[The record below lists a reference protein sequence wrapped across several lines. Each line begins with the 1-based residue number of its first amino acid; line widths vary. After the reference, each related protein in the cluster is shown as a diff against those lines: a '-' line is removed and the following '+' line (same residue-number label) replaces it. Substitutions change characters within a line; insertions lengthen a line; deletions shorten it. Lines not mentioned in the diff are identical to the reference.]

1 MKEQKQ
7 QFPFRYQD
15 KQIMENLL
23 EDVSLIIKDSD
34 ASREKEIVNR
44 FLRKVSETF
53 LFVTIGSSGV
63 GKSTFLHRLFS
74 SVLPDEGMMENT
86 RNIKEYRY
94 GVLEDSVCVNEYV
107 TRIFTTK
114 EELDG
119 LQIVDMQGLDQIMQ
133 DGLKECVKNYLYKS
147 SVILVVFDVRR
158 VRDYA
163 VWDILEE
170 VETRKVIFV
179 LTKCDLEKDHIIEEH
194 EKKLRQYM
202 KEAGIQAPIFRV
214 SSHWEDSLRPVR
226 DYVSNQVIGSSP
238 VSTRQQ
244 ENLAE
249 LKKML
254 LKLSESFH
262 LRRQQYESDA
272 VVLKKINASLDEFIL
287 NNRVKIEDLKA
298 ALKREIEK
306 EIAAYVKEVTAKLDP
321 CRIKERFPNGSTDFV
336 DYLSL
341 VNEGYQKRMTD
352 QVNRKTQET
361 VQIYLAGLEKVLD
374 GAVNCLNKREN
385 ILELKD
391 KFYGTMA
398 QSKKSMVYKAAS
410 QIEVTKDYYH
420 SLADASEEL
429 FMELWKARGVYE
441 RVLANAEVAG
451 GALGAVAGAGMSV
464 AGTFAS
470 VMTAIGAKAGTAAGV
485 KAGVAAGTAAGAKA
499 GVAAGT
505 AVGAKAGVAAVVT
518 AVNAVGAVLW
528 PVVGAVIGALV
539 IARIAKKIASANT
552 LPELEKKT
560 AEAIAEFRD
569 EAEKN
574 KAEITEQIFETIEK
588 LFVRETEGADKLFM
602 EFRMSV
608 NIEEKNMFRLEDK
621 LNAIQGY
628 LQQIEELEERRGLE
642 I

>member
-1 MKEQKQ
+1 M
-7 QFPFRYQD
+7 
-15 KQIMENLL
+15 
-23 EDVSLIIKDSD
+23 
-34 ASREKEIVNR
+34 
-44 FLRKVSETF
+44 
-53 LFVTIGSSGV
+53 
-63 GKSTFLHRLFS
+63 
-74 SVLPDEGMMENT
+74 
-86 RNIKEYRY
+86 
-94 GVLEDSVCVNEYV
+94 
-107 TRIFTTK
+107 
-114 EELDG
+114 
-119 LQIVDMQGLDQIMQ
+119 
-133 DGLKECVKNYLYKS
+133 
-147 SVILVVFDVRR
+147 
-158 VRDYA
+158 
-163 VWDILEE
+163 
-170 VETRKVIFV
+170 
-179 LTKCDLEKDHIIEEH
+179 
-194 EKKLRQYM
+194 
-202 KEAGIQAPIFRV
+202 
-214 SSHWEDSLRPVR
+214 
-226 DYVSNQVIGSSP
+226 
-238 VSTRQQ
+238 
-244 ENLAE
+244 
-249 LKKML
+249 
-254 LKLSESFH
+254 
-262 LRRQQYESDA
+262 
-272 VVLKKINASLDEFIL
+272 
-287 NNRVKIEDLKA
+287 
-298 ALKREIEK
+298 
-306 EIAAYVKEVTAKLDP
+306 
-321 CRIKERFPNGSTDFV
+321 
-336 DYLSL
+336 
-341 VNEGYQKRMTD
+341 
-352 QVNRKTQET
+352 
-361 VQIYLAGLEKVLD
+361 LD

-429 FMELWKARGVYE
+429 FMELWKARGAYE

-451 GALGAVAGAGMSV
+451 GALGAVSGAGAGMSV

-499 GVAAGT
+499 GVAA
-505 AVGAKAGVAAVVT
+505 AVT